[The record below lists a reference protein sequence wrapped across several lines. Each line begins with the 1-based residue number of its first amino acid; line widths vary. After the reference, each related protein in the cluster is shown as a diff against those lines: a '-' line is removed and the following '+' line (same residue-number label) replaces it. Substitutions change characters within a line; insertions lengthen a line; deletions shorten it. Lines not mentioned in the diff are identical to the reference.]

1 MSSSGWCQRTE
12 KKNLFVRDDYLLWFL
27 FGAPFLR
34 VRPHFQLTVWWN
46 RQIDRPS
53 VLENLETKKVP
64 AVINWNSFPG
74 ATTLETRVSKCVV
87 SSLNNTQAESTI
99 LWNSNSFNFPGH
111 QYIVECSLQK
121 NADGDTISSEY
132 FCFVFSRNDI
142 FGNSIL

>member
-1 MSSSGWCQRTE
+1 MMSSSRWCQRTE
-12 KKNLFVRDDYLLWFL
+12 KNLFVRDDYLLWFL

-74 ATTLETRVSKCVV
+74 ATTLETRVSKYVV

-99 LWNSNSFNFPGH
+99 LWNSNPFNISDSKLLSAVSLEKCRWWHYLEWIFLFSF
-111 QYIVECSLQK
+111 
-121 NADGDTISSEY
+121 
-132 FCFVFSRNDI
+132 
-142 FGNSIL
+142 